1 MLKKKNHLHD
11 LCLKVILYIEYDGY
25 GQIQRFCGLKEDVA
39 IAIMKQIF
47 SAVDYF
53 YSNSIWHRD
62 INENI
67 LKLEQTCHNV
77 DLISLFFI

>member
-1 MLKKKNHLHD
+1 MLKKKYLHN
-11 LCLKVILYIEYDGY
+11 LCLKVILYIKFDGY
-25 GQIQRFCGLKEDVA
+25 SQIQRFCGLKEDVA

-53 YSNSIWHRD
+53 YSNRICHRD

-67 LKLEQTCHNV
+67 QLN
-77 DLISLFFI
+77 I